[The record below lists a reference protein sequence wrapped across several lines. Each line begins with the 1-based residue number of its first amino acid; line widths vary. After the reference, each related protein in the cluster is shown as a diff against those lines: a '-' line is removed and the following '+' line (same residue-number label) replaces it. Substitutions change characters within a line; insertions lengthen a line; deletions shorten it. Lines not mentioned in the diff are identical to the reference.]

1 MAATPSLTRH
11 APATPA
17 VLDLAAWSSA
27 YTDLHIDL
35 GTGDGAFALA
45 HARAHP
51 ETAVIGIDA
60 CLDHLRAAARRR
72 PANLRFVAANALA
85 LPAAT
90 IPRAGRVTIN
100 FPYGSLLRGL
110 VEADLGLLAGLGALL
125 APVGQVEVRVNAT
138 AFVATGLDP
147 NTGPEAIARSL
158 QRLDGVR
165 GASRALDQ
173 DELRA
178 VPSTWAKRLGYGRPT
193 QAWLVTGIRADWI
206 IT

>member
-1 MAATPSLTRH
+1 MAASPSLTRH

-51 ETAVIGIDA
+51 ETAVLGIDA
-60 CLDHLRAAARRR
+60 CLDHLRAPARRQ
-72 PANLRFVAANALA
+72 PVNLRFVAANALA
-85 LPAAT
+85 LPTAT
-90 IPRAGRVTIN
+90 IPPAGRVTIN

-110 VEADLGLLAGLGALL
+110 VEADPGLLAGLDALL
-125 APVGQVEVRVNAT
+125 APGEQVEVRANAT
-138 AFVATGLDP
+138 AFVATGLDTSP
-147 NTGPEAIARSL
+147 GAIDRSL
-158 QRLDGVR
+158 QRLDGIRVT
-165 GASRALDQ
+165 SRALDQ
-173 DELRA
+173 AELRA

-193 QAWLVTGIRADWI
+193 QVWRVTGIRAGRG